1 MSRKILK
8 RTQDLKG
15 QLSDCVVNYAIK
27 STTEGKQHRT
37 VKHNSL
43 AVSHWGIEEGLRGGG
58 GGPGGGGG
66 GGAAGG
72 GGERGGGGGGGLG
85 SLLGKGI
92 RIS

>member
-15 QLSDCVVNYAIK
+15 QLSDCVVNFAIK

-43 AVSHWGIEEGLRGGG
+43 AVSHWGIEEGLRRR
-58 GGPGGGGG
+58 GGGGG
-66 GGAAGG
+66 GKEGG
-72 GGERGGGGGGGLG
+72 GRNRGRGGLG